1 LPSSAERLHSLAIHI
16 LRRVRVE
23 DGAAG
28 LSAPRLSA
36 LSVIVYAGPITAGQ
50 LARAE
55 QVRPPTVTRLVQA
68 LVRAGL
74 VRRRRDRR
82 DARVVRLE
90 ATAAGARLLATARRR
105 RVRALAG
112 ELDQLSR
119 RERRALREA
128 LDALERRFPREAPR
142 SAPSA
147 GRRRQ

>member
-1 LPSSAERLHSLAIHI
+1 
-16 LRRVRVE
+16 
-23 DGAAG
+23 
-28 LSAPRLSA
+28 LSV
-36 LSVIVYAGPITAGQ
+36 LSVIGYAGPITAGQ

-74 VRRRRDRR
+74 VRRRRDPD
-82 DARVVRLE
+82 DARVVQLE

-105 RVRALAG
+105 RVRALAR

-119 RERRALREA
+119 QELRALRA
-128 LDALERRFPREAPR
+128 TLDALERRFPRDAAR

-147 GRRRQ
+147 RVRRQ